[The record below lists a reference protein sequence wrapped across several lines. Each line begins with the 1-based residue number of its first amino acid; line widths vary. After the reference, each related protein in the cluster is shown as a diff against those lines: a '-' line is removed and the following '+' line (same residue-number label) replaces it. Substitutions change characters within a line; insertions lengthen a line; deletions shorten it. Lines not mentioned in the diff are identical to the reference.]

1 MELLRQ
7 NIEKHLHKICLFP
20 SRHVGSPG
28 AAAAADYIEKSFRS
42 YGYTNVTQEPFATT
56 GWRFGSMLFFD
67 LDNGCKMVPGAV
79 PCFFSRSTEVTDVP
93 LWLGD
98 AELSDLGKMN
108 VRGRLCIVEFFSG
121 AGDIRGRNEIAEEL
135 DRLGASGAVFFSDP
149 TYHTPCAASTKIQRS
164 PNLRTL
170 GTAAV
175 AEEGAYYL
183 AQNRKHRFKLFIDA
197 DTFPHQSH
205 NVVAIRPGTGAKRA
219 VFGSHLDAAPLT
231 QGASDN
237 ASGVACVLE
246 MARLLKDKLPEWTVE
261 FAAFDAEEYCIDG
274 DLPGG
279 SGAYVKA
286 HQDRKWEYFMN
297 FDSLGIYFGKDFV
310 HVGRE
315 ELLPDFESIYPKAP
329 LKYGGD
335 DRSFDSA
342 GVPTLWFNTHE
353 KFMDFHTAMDTM
365 ETLDLEKIVQ
375 CVKEGCRLTEILSK
389 N

>member
-1 MELLRQ
+1 
-7 NIEKHLHKICLFP
+7 
-20 SRHVGSPG
+20 
-28 AAAAADYIEKSFRS
+28 
-42 YGYTNVTQEPFATT
+42 
-56 GWRFGSMLFFD
+56 
-67 LDNGCKMVPGAV
+67 
-79 PCFFSRSTEVTDVP
+79 
-93 LWLGD
+93 
-98 AELSDLGKMN
+98 LSDLGKMN

-237 ASGVACVLE
+237 ASGVACMLE
-246 MARLLKDKLPEWTVE
+246 MARLLKDKLPEWTFE

-286 HQDRKWEYFMN
+286 HQDQR
-297 FDSLGIYFGKDFV
+297 DAPA
-310 HVGRE
+310 GRGE
-315 ELLPDFESIYPKAP
+315 
-329 LKYGGD
+329 
-335 DRSFDSA
+335 DRIRA
-342 GVPTLWFNTHE
+342 QGLRGRRE
-353 KFMDFHTAMDTM
+353 
-365 ETLDLEKIVQ
+365 
-375 CVKEGCRLTEILSK
+375 
-389 N
+389 

>member
-1 MELLRQ
+1 MEFLRK
-7 NIEKHLHKICLFP
+7 NIEKHLHEICLFP

-28 AAAAADYIEKSFRS
+28 VAAAADYIEKTFRS
-42 YGYTNVTQEPFATT
+42 YGYTDVVQEPFATT

-67 LDNGCKMVPGAV
+67 LDNGGKAVPGAV
-79 PCFFSRSTEVTDVP
+79 PCFFSRSTEVTDIP
-93 LWLGD
+93 LWLTET
-98 AELSDLGKMN
+98 ELNELGKMN
-108 VRGRLCIVEFFSG
+108 VKGRLCIVEFFSG
-121 AGDIRGRNEIAEEL
+121 PGDIRGRNEIAEEL
-135 DRLGASGAVFFSDP
+135 DRLGASGAVFISDP

-164 PNLRTL
+164 PNLKSL

-183 AQNRKHRFKLFIDA
+183 ARNRKHRFKLFIDA

-205 NVVAIRPGTGAKRA
+205 NVVAIRPGTGTKRA

-237 ASGVACVLE
+237 ASGVACALE
-246 MARLLKDKLPEWTVE
+246 MARLLKDKLPEWTFE
-261 FAAFDAEEYCIDG
+261 FTAFDAEEYCIEG

-297 FDSLGIYFGKDFV
+297 FDSLGICFGKEFV
-310 HVGRE
+310 HVGRG
-315 ELLPDFESIYPKAP
+315 ELLPEFDSIYPKAP

-342 GVPTLWFNTHE
+342 GVPTLWFNTHA
-353 KFMDFHTAMDTM
+353 KFMDFHTPLDTLG
-365 ETLDLEKIVQ
+365 TVDPEKIVQ
-375 CVKEGCRLTEILSK
+375 CVKEAFRLTEIISK
-389 N
+389 S

>member
-1 MELLRQ
+1 MDSLRK
-7 NIEKHLHKICLFP
+7 NIEKHLHEICLFP

-28 AAAAADYIEKSFRS
+28 AAAAADYIEKTFRS
-42 YGYTNVTQEPFATT
+42 YGYTDVAQEPFDTT

-67 LDNGCKMVPGAV
+67 LDNGCEAVPGAV
-79 PCFFSRSTEVTDVP
+79 PCFFSRSTEVTDIP
-93 LWLGD
+93 LWLTET
-98 AELSDLGKMN
+98 ELNGLEKMN

-135 DRLGASGAVFFSDP
+135 DRLGAAGAVFISDP

-164 PNLRTL
+164 PNLKSL

-183 AQNRKHRFKLFIDA
+183 ARNRQHRFKLFIDA
-197 DTFPHQSH
+197 DTFPHHSH
-205 NVVAIRPGTGAKRA
+205 NVVAVRPGTGSKRA

-246 MARLLKDKLPEWTVE
+246 MARLLKDKLLEWTFE
-261 FAAFDAEEYCIDG
+261 FAAFDAEEYCIEG

-279 SGAYVKA
+279 SGAYVKT
-286 HQDRKWEYFMN
+286 HQNRKWEYFMN
-297 FDSLGIYFGKDFV
+297 FDSIGMYFGKEFV
-310 HVGRE
+310 HVGRADR
-315 ELLPDFESIYPKAP
+315 LPEFESIYPKAQ

-353 KFMDFHTAMDTM
+353 KFMDFHTPLDTLG
-365 ETLDLEKIVQ
+365 TVDPEKIVQ
-375 CVKEGCRLTEILSK
+375 CVKEACRLTEIISK

>member
-1 MELLRQ
+1 MEHLRE
-7 NIEKHLHKICLFP
+7 NIEKHLHEICLFP

-28 AAAAADYIEKSFRS
+28 VTAVADYIEKSFRS
-42 YGYTNVTQEPFATT
+42 YGYTDIVQEPFDTT
-56 GWRFGSMLFFD
+56 GWRFGSMIFCD
-67 LDNGCKMVPGAV
+67 LDNGCQAVPEAV

-98 AELSDLGKMN
+98 AELSDLEKIK
-108 VRGRLCIVEFFSG
+108 VQGRLCIVEFFSG
-121 AGDIRGRNEIAEEL
+121 PGDIRGRNEIAEEL
-135 DRLGASGAVFFSDP
+135 DRLGAAGAVFFSDP

-164 PNLRTL
+164 PNLKLL

-183 AQNRKHRFKLFIDA
+183 ARNRKHRFKLFIDA

-205 NVVAIRPGTGAKRA
+205 NVVAIRPGTGRKRA
-219 VFGSHLDAAPLT
+219 IFGAHLDAAPLT

-246 MARLLKDKLPEWTVE
+246 MARLLKDKLPEWTFE
-261 FAAFDAEEYCIDG
+261 FAAFDAEEYCIEG

-286 HQDRKWEYFMN
+286 HKDRKWEYYMN
-297 FDSLGIYFGKDFV
+297 FDSIGIYFGKEFV
-310 HVGRE
+310 HVGRG
-315 ELLPDFESIYPKAP
+315 ELLPEFESIYPKAP
-329 LKYGGD
+329 LRYGGD

-353 KFMDFHTAMDTM
+353 KFMDFHTPLDTLG
-365 ETLDLEKIVQ
+365 TVDPEKIVQ
-375 CVKEGCRLTEILSK
+375 CVKEACRLTEIISK
-389 N
+389 S